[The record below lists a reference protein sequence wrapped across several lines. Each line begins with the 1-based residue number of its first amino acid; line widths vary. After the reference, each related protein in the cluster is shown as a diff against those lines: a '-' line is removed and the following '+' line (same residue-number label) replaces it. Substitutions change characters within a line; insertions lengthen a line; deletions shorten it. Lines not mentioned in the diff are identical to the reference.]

1 MEKRPFNLNLRLRW
15 KFSAIKLGSQ
25 SLSGRLKKSGL
36 DRRIRQLVIH
46 CPIHHLKTIHVKN
59 SICTLS
65 LLCLQCRKI
74 FFITYSLRN
83 FIFNKSAGSGWAECA
98 KFSCISWYK
107 ELHPFDEQRLLKHAS
122 KSKLLWN
129 WSFFHYIWKN
139 YEIWKKVLWSPK
151 EKGTLLEE
159 KKGHSNYA

>member
-1 MEKRPFNLNLRLRW
+1 M
-15 KFSAIKLGSQ
+15 
-25 SLSGRLKKSGL
+25 KKSGL

-129 WSFFHYIWKN
+129 WSFFHYICM
-139 YEIWKKVLWSPK
+139 KKLWDLKKSPLK
-151 EKGTLLEE
+151 PEGKGHPVGRKKGTF
-159 KKGHSNYA
+159 